1 MNSIPFTLNHII
13 KRMIAASAVSVFA
26 NPIITKSKWNAYTP
40 VILIILLGTSSL
52 FTSCKQKPPAATD
65 GLRVPEGYTI
75 ERVAGP
81 DLLSY
86 PMFASFDN
94 QGRLFVIESSGKTTS
109 TEDVLENPT
118 FQIRLLEDMDGDGI
132 YDKSVVYAD
141 HIPYPMGGYFYR
153 GSLYVA
159 APPNLMRFTDA
170 DGDGIAEKREAVL
183 SGWVLHH
190 NAATLSGPFMGPD
203 GWLYLADARRGFS
216 IKTKEGDSLTGK
228 GARIWRCRPDGTGLE
243 SVSGGGFDNSVEIAF
258 MPSGE
263 TIGTMTY
270 FTDPKDGFRDAV
282 MHWVEGG
289 VYPKPNSVIE
299 EDHLKLTGELMP
311 VMTKLARISHAG
323 IMRYRGSAFGAAFK
337 GNLFT
342 AQFNTGRIMRHIITP
357 EGATFKT
364 ADEPF
369 MQSDS
374 LDMHPTDILE
384 DADGSLLMVNTGG
397 WFIAGCPLSVVAK
410 TNVLGGIYRIRKTGA
425 PVVNDPWGR
434 KLNFKEMSVPDLVKY
449 MMDDRPFV
457 RDNAIEQ
464 IVITGEPAVDALKN
478 AIPTIKDEELRAAA
492 VFALSRINTASA
504 KEGVRK
510 ALDDQSVIVRTA
522 AARMAGIAKDKEALS
537 KLMQM
542 VRQDEAPARR
552 QAATALGQIGDEKAV
567 AALLSASKN
576 PDDRFVEHAIIY
588 SLITLKKVTPLTLA
602 LNDSSV
608 NMRKAALVALDQMDG
623 SPLQKN
629 QLTAFLSDGNKTIRN
644 TGIWVALHHPNWS
657 DIVTNFLQK
666 QLNTAALPVEER
678 SSLRELMVA
687 FSNDDKTLQN
697 FIGAQLSS
705 SATPVEKKMFLMDVI
720 GRSAVQNIP
729 SAWINPLGNLLK
741 GDNATLRSA
750 VLDLIESHG
759 INTLNKE
766 LNQIIQD
773 TKPPTAFRLKAF
785 SARLKSEKL
794 LSDSEFQLLFHFL
807 DKDQESP
814 VRQSAVR
821 LLAQSNVS
829 DTQLLSLAKEQ
840 VAQAD
845 VFLLPSLITAFE
857 KSKSEEVGK
866 ALIAALQSS
875 TNGLGS
881 LSVKDM
887 QKLFDAYPS
896 SVQALAEPL
905 MKTLQDQQAS
915 RLSQLEQLEASLK
928 RGDVGE
934 GRNLFFGKA
943 TCFTCHSVEKNGGQ
957 FGPDLTN
964 IGEIRSR
971 HDLLEAIVYPNASF
985 AREHETSKIIT
996 KTNTYTGIITEQ
1008 LPDAIIVATGP
1019 GSIMRVPRSE
1029 ISSIELQNVSM
1040 MPPGLDK
1047 ILDKQ
1052 ELANLMA
1059 YLVSLPDGLG
1069 QIKSH

>member
-1 MNSIPFTLNHII
+1 
-13 KRMIAASAVSVFA
+13 
-26 NPIITKSKWNAYTP
+26 
-40 VILIILLGTSSL
+40 
-52 FTSCKQKPPAATD
+52 
-65 GLRVPEGYTI
+65 
-75 ERVAGP
+75 
-81 DLLSY
+81 
-86 PMFASFDN
+86 MFASFDN
-94 QGRLFVIESSGKTTS
+94 EGRLFVIESSGKTTS

-118 FQIRLLEDMDGDGI
+118 FHIRLLEDRDADGI
-132 YDKSVVYAD
+132 FDKSIVYAD

-159 APPNLMRFTDA
+159 APPSLMRFTDA

-243 SVSGGGFDNSVEIAF
+243 PVSGGGFDNSVEMAF

-311 VMTKLARISHAG
+311 VMTKLARVSHAG
-323 IMRYRGSAFGAAFK
+323 VMRYRGSAFGAASK
-337 GNLFT
+337 GKLFT
-342 AQFNTGRIMRHIITP
+342 AQFHTGRVMRHVITP
-357 EGATFKT
+357 DGATFKT
-364 ADEPF
+364 TDEPF

-410 TNVLGGIYRIRKTGA
+410 TNVMGGIYRIRKTGA
-425 PVVNDPWGR
+425 PIVNDPWGR
-434 KLNFKEMSVPDLVKY
+434 KLNYKEMPPAELVKY
-449 MMDDRPFV
+449 LTDKRPAV
-457 RDNAIEQ
+457 RDNIIEQ
-464 IVITGEPAVDALKN
+464 LVLTGATAVGALN
-478 AIPTIKDEELRAAA
+478 DAIPGVEDEELRAAA
-492 VFALSRINTASA
+492 VFALSRINSASA
-504 KEGVRK
+504 KAGVRK
-510 ALDDQSVIVRTA
+510 ALNDKSVIVRTA
-522 AARMAGIAKDKEALS
+522 AARMAGLDKDADALE

-542 VRQDEAPARR
+542 VEHDEAPTRR
-552 QAATALGQIGDEKAV
+552 QAATALGQIGDEKAIP
-567 AALLSASKN
+567 ALLSASKN
-576 PDDRFVEHAIIY
+576 PNDRFVEHAIIY
-588 SLITLKKVTPLTLA
+588 SLITLKKAEPLVPA
-602 LNDSSV
+602 LNDSSI

-629 QLTAFLSDGNKTIRN
+629 QLAAFLSDANKAIKN
-644 TGIWVALHHPNWS
+644 TGIWVALHHPEWS
-657 DIVTNFLQK
+657 DIVVGFLRA
-666 QLNTAALPVEER
+666 QLNNTVLSHEELLT
-678 SSLRELMVA
+678 LRELMVA
-687 FSNDDKTLQN
+687 FSNDKHLQN
-697 FIGAQLSS
+697 FIGAHLENSG
-705 SATPVEKKMFLMDVI
+705 TPVAKKIFLMEVM
-720 GRSAVQNIP
+720 GRSAVQNLP
-729 SAWINPLGNLLK
+729 MSWVDPLGKLLK
-741 GDNATLRSA
+741 GDNTELRYA
-750 VLDLIESHG
+750 VLSLIESHG
-759 INTLNKE
+759 INTLNRE
-766 LNQIIQD
+766 LNQIIRNAHA
-773 TKPPTAFRLKAF
+773 PAAFRLKAF
-785 SARLKSEKL
+785 SAKLKSETS
-794 LSDSEFQLLFHFL
+794 LSDSDFQLLLHFL

-821 LLAQSNVS
+821 LLSQSDVN
-829 DTQLLSLAKEQ
+829 DTHLLTLAKEQ
-840 VAQAD
+840 VVQAD
-845 VFLLPSLITAFE
+845 VFLLPGLVTAFE
-857 KSKSEEVGK
+857 NSKSEEVGK
-866 ALIAALQSS
+866 ALITALQSS
-875 TNGLGS
+875 AS
-881 LSVKDM
+881 QLSNLPVKDM

-896 SVQALAEPL
+896 SVQALAKPL
-905 MKTLQDQQAS
+905 IKILQDQQAS
-915 RLSQLEQLEASLK
+915 RLSQLEQLEAALQ

-964 IGEIRSR
+964 IGEIRSK

-1008 LPDAIIVATGP
+1008 LPDAIIVSTGP
-1019 GSIMRVPRSE
+1019 GSSVRVPRSE

-1047 ILDKQ
+1047 ILDNQ

>member
-1 MNSIPFTLNHII
+1 MP
-13 KRMIAASAVSVFA
+13 A
-26 NPIITKSKWNAYTP
+26 IITM
-40 VILIILLGTSSL
+40 LLGISIL
-52 FTSCKQKPPAATD
+52 FTSCNKKQPAGAD

-81 DLLSY
+81 ELVSY

-109 TEDVLENPT
+109 TEDVLANPT
-118 FQIRLLEDMDGDGI
+118 FHIRLLEDKDSDGI
-132 YDKSVVYAD
+132 FDKSVVYAD

-159 APPNLMRFTDA
+159 APPNLMRYTDA
-170 DGDGIAEKREAVL
+170 DGDGIAEKREVVL

-203 GWLYLADARRGFS
+203 GWMYLADARRGFN

-299 EDHLKLTGELMP
+299 EDHLKLTGDLMP

-323 IMRYRGSAFGAAFK
+323 LMRYRGSAFGAAFK

-357 EGATFKT
+357 DGATFKT

-410 TNVLGGIYRIRKTGA
+410 TNVMGGIYRIRKTGA

-434 KLNFKEMSVPDLVKY
+434 KLNYKEMLPADLVKHLT
-449 MMDDRPFV
+449 DERPAV
-457 RDNAIEQ
+457 RDNVIEQ
-464 IVITGEPAVDALKN
+464 LVLTGEPAVDALTN
-478 AIPTIKDEELRAAA
+478 AIPAIGDEELRAAA
-492 VFALSRINTASA
+492 VFALSRINSASA
-504 KEGVRK
+504 KAGVRN
-510 ALDDQSVIVRTA
+510 ALNDKSVIVRTA
-522 AARMAGIAKDKEALS
+522 AARMAGLNKDTAALE

-542 VRQDEAPARR
+542 VEYDEAPARR
-552 QAATALGQIGDEKAV
+552 QAATALGQMGDEKAV
-567 AALLSASKN
+567 TALLNASKN

-588 SLITLKKVTPLTLA
+588 SLITLKKTEPLA
-602 LNDSSV
+602 LALSDSSV
-608 NMRKAALVALDQMDG
+608 NTRKAALVALDQMDG

-629 QLTAFLSDGNKTIRN
+629 QLAAFLSDANTTIRN
-644 TGIWVALHHPNWS
+644 TGIWVALHHPEWS
-657 DIVTNFLQK
+657 DIAVNFLGT
-666 QLNTAALPVEER
+666 QLNNTALPEEELLT
-678 SSLRELMVA
+678 LRELMVS
-687 FSNDDKTLQN
+687 FSNDKQLQN
-697 FIGAQLSS
+697 FIGAQLENSG
-705 SATPVEKKMFLMDVI
+705 TPVAKKIFLMGVI
-720 GRSAVQNIP
+720 GSSAVQNLP
-729 SAWINPLGNLLK
+729 VAWVNPLGNLLK
-741 GDNATLRSA
+741 GDNTELRSA
-750 VLDLIESHG
+750 VLGLIESHG

-773 TKPPTAFRLKAF
+773 AKSPTAFRLKAF
-785 SARLKSEKL
+785 SAKLKSESAI
-794 LSDSEFQLLFHFL
+794 SDSEFQLLLHFL
-807 DKDQESP
+807 NKVQESP

-821 LLAQSNVS
+821 LLSQSNLS
-829 DTQLLSLAKEQ
+829 DTQLLTLAKEQ
-840 VAQAD
+840 VAEAD
-845 VFLLPSLITAFE
+845 VFLLPGLIITFE
-857 KSKSEEVGK
+857 KSKREDVGE
-866 ALIAALQSS
+866 ALITALQSS
-875 TNGLGS
+875 ASQLSN

-896 SVQALAEPL
+896 SVQAMAKPL
-905 MKTLQDQQAS
+905 MKTLQDQQAT

-934 GRNLFFGKA
+934 GRQLFFGKA

-964 IGEIRSR
+964 IGEIRSK
-971 HDLLEAIVYPNASF
+971 HDLLEAIVYPGASF

-1008 LPDAIIVATGP
+1008 LADAITIATGP
-1019 GSIMRVPRSE
+1019 GATVRVPRSE
-1029 ISSIELQNVSM
+1029 ISSIELQNISM

-1047 ILDKQ
+1047 ILDNQ
-1052 ELANLMA
+1052 ELSNLMA
-1059 YLVSLPDGLG
+1059 YLVSLPNGLG

>member
-1 MNSIPFTLNHII
+1 MFYNNLKPNAF
-13 KRMIAASAVSVFA
+13 MPA
-26 NPIITKSKWNAYTP
+26 IITM
-40 VILIILLGTSSL
+40 LLGISIL
-52 FTSCKQKPPAATD
+52 FTSCNKKQPAGAD

-81 DLLSY
+81 ELVSY

-109 TEDVLENPT
+109 TEDVIANPT
-118 FQIRLLEDMDGDGI
+118 FHIRLLEDKDGDGI
-132 YDKSVVYAD
+132 FDKSVVYAD

-159 APPNLMRFTDA
+159 APPNLMRYTDA
-170 DGDGIAEKREAVL
+170 DGDGIAEKREVVL

-203 GWLYLADARRGFS
+203 GWMYLADARRGFN

-299 EDHLKLTGELMP
+299 EDHLKLTGDLMP

-323 IMRYRGSAFGAAFK
+323 LMRYRGSAFGAAFK

-357 EGATFKT
+357 DGATFKT

-410 TNVLGGIYRIRKTGA
+410 TNVMGGIYRIRKTGA

-434 KLNFKEMSVPDLVKY
+434 KLNYKEMLPADLVKHLT
-449 MMDDRPFV
+449 DERPAV
-457 RDNAIEQ
+457 RDNVIEQ
-464 IVITGEPAVDALKN
+464 LVLTGEPAVDALTN
-478 AIPTIKDEELRAAA
+478 AISAIGDEELRAAA
-492 VFALSRINTASA
+492 VFALSRINSASA
-504 KEGVRK
+504 KAGVRN
-510 ALDDQSVIVRTA
+510 ALNDKSVIVRTA
-522 AARMAGIAKDKEALS
+522 AARMAGLNKDTAALE

-542 VRQDEAPARR
+542 VEYDEAPARR
-552 QAATALGQIGDEKAV
+552 QAATALGQMGDEKAV
-567 AALLSASKN
+567 TALLNASKN

-588 SLITLKKVTPLTLA
+588 SLITLKKTEPLA
-602 LNDSSV
+602 LALSDSSV
-608 NMRKAALVALDQMDG
+608 NTRKAALVALDQMDG

-629 QLTAFLSDGNKTIRN
+629 QLAAFLSDANTTIRN
-644 TGIWVALHHPNWS
+644 TGIWVALHHPKWS
-657 DIVTNFLQK
+657 DIAVNFLGA
-666 QLNTAALPVEER
+666 QLNNTALPEEELLT
-678 SSLRELMVA
+678 LRELMVA
-687 FSNDDKTLQN
+687 FSNDKQLQN
-697 FIGAQLSS
+697 FIGAQLENSG
-705 SATPVEKKMFLMDVI
+705 TPVAKKIFLMGVI
-720 GRSAVQNIP
+720 GSSAVQNLP
-729 SAWINPLGNLLK
+729 VAWVNPLGNLLK
-741 GDNATLRSA
+741 GDNTELRSA
-750 VLDLIESHG
+750 VLGLIESHG

-773 TKPPTAFRLKAF
+773 AKSPTAFRLKAF
-785 SARLKSEKL
+785 SAKLKSESAI
-794 LSDSEFQLLFHFL
+794 SDSEFQLLLHFL
-807 DKDQESP
+807 NKVQESP

-821 LLAQSNVS
+821 LLSQSNLS
-829 DTQLLSLAKEQ
+829 DTQLLTLAKEQ
-840 VAQAD
+840 VAEAD
-845 VFLLPSLITAFE
+845 VFLLPGLIITFE
-857 KSKSEEVGK
+857 KSKREDVGE
-866 ALIAALQSS
+866 ALITALQSS
-875 TNGLGS
+875 ASQLSN

-896 SVQALAEPL
+896 SVQAMAKPL
-905 MKTLQDQQAS
+905 MKTLQDQQAT

-934 GRNLFFGKA
+934 GRQLFFGKA

-964 IGEIRSR
+964 IGEIRSK
-971 HDLLEAIVYPNASF
+971 HDLLEAIVYPGASF

-1008 LPDAIIVATGP
+1008 LADAITIATGP
-1019 GSIMRVPRSE
+1019 GATVRVPRSE
-1029 ISSIELQNVSM
+1029 ISSIELQNISM

-1047 ILDKQ
+1047 ILDNQ
-1052 ELANLMA
+1052 ELSDLMA
-1059 YLVSLPDGLG
+1059 YLVSLPNGLG